1 MNKTKRRPEIL
12 SDSSTA
18 MRCNSIAENK
28 VLNFYDFYFLVTF
41 SHFELMKQVMILSY
55 TGNRIYSVK
64 LEASLKHPLCLR
76 QQK

>member
-64 LEASLKHPLCLR
+64 LEASLKHPFCLR